1 MNKNKF
7 NYGKKEQ
14 VYLIMPSTEGSI
26 YNKVLKE
33 Q

>member
-14 VYLIMPSTEGSI
+14 VYLKMPSTEGRI
-26 YNKVLKE
+26 HNKVLKE